1 MKVMQIEQP
10 SPSHRALEDTASN
23 ALIETKEEKIEKTIL
38 QHPGVKEVALL
49 KHQEADQSFLV
60 AYLVADLKADRIHWE
75 SECRVQIKDGP
86 CINLNTFDLS
96 ANGVGLR
103 DVPHFFQTGQQVRC
117 TLQLPTKGLIR
128 DMAKVLPISV
138 SFKGSVA
145 WCNSTTKRAGILFD
159 PTREQKYLLT
169 QSVKLLSETQGIEIA
184 DLRHDEPRIPLSS
197 SCLVEFEDGP
207 IAQLITENIS
217 PDGVRLLAKQ
227 PKLWKVGQRV
237 HLCLQLPTEERVLP
251 SFASAE
257 ERDITENE
265 AQDSDYMVK
274 ETSLWLK
281 GQVLWYYQERAGIQ
295 FDATAETKA
304 LIQKSI
310 EYMTAN
316 QGYSLAHLR
325 QYLSQTLPP
334 EMIPTTFVLMEALPR
349 TVKGELDDD
358 ALPLSS
364 QIRQQSKSNYV
375 APYTSLQWQLSK
387 IWEYAFDMR
396 PIGVKDNF
404 FELGGT
410 SLTAIRI
417 SSEIKKLIHQQVPSI
432 VLFHAP
438 TVELL
443 ADLLEDKEL
452 LQPIIQKTIIP
463 IQPLGEQ
470 PPFFLV
476 PALGDHVLHFASM
489 TPYLTPEQPLYA
501 LPFNLE
507 GPIETRIEE
516 IAAAKI
522 KEMQSIQPTG
532 PYFLGGYC
540 AGSVVAYEMAQQ
552 LRAQKQQV
560 AFLALIA
567 SDGPNSSASLWRDAG
582 KKNISDQVENHNEE
596 IGSIRERMQDLWLGP
611 VWENMWRVGYKL
623 HQAAGRPLPHFLRD
637 RTQLNHELLKHYQ
650 PQPYADTITLF
661 QPSEH
666 LVNDSHTESLMW
678 GTIAKQIT
686 SHTIPGDAMTIW
698 QEPNIQ
704 ILAET
709 LRACI
714 QDLPAAAEL

>member
-1 MKVMQIEQP
+1 MKVMQMEQP
-10 SPSHRALEDTASN
+10 SPSPCSLEDTASN
-23 ALIETKEEKIEKTIL
+23 PIIKTKQERIEKTIL

-49 KHQEADQSFLV
+49 RHQEADQSFLV

-86 CINLNTFDLS
+86 CINLKTFDLS

-128 DMAKVLPISV
+128 DTAKVLPISV
-138 SFKGSVA
+138 SFKGSIA
-145 WCNSTTKRAGILFD
+145 WCNNTTKRAGILFD
-159 PTREQKYLLT
+159 PTREQKYLLS

-197 SCLVEFEDGP
+197 SCLVEFEEGP

-227 PKLWKVGQRV
+227 PTLWQVGQRL
-237 HLCLQLPTEERVLP
+237 HLCLQLPIEEHVLP

-257 ERDITENE
+257 QANMTKNE
-265 AQDSDYMVK
+265 AEDSDYMVK
-274 ETSLWLK
+274 ERSLWIK

-295 FDATAETKA
+295 FDTTEETKA
-304 LIQKSI
+304 LVQKSI

-349 TVKGELDDD
+349 TVEGELDDE

-375 APYTSLQWQLSK
+375 APYTNLQWQLSK
-387 IWEYAFDMR
+387 IWEYALDMR

-410 SLTAIRI
+410 TLTAIQI
-417 SSEIKKLIHQQVPSI
+417 SGEIKKLIHQQLPSI

-452 LQPIIQKTIIP
+452 LDAIIKKTIIP

-476 PALGDHVLHFASM
+476 PALGDNILHFAKM
-489 TPYLTPEQPLYA
+489 APYFIPQQPLYA

-507 GPIETRIEE
+507 SPIETRIEE

-522 KEMQSIQPTG
+522 KEMQTIQPTG

-552 LRAQKQQV
+552 LRAQKQEV
-560 AFLALIA
+560 AFLAFIA
-567 SDGPNSSASLWRDAG
+567 SHGPSSSPSLKGDARNE
-582 KKNISDQVENHNEE
+582 NISDKVQNHDEE
-596 IGSIRERMQDLWLGP
+596 MGFIREKMQDLWLGQ
-611 VWENMWRVGYKL
+611 VWENVWRVGYKL

-637 RTQLNHELLKHYQ
+637 TTQLNHELLKHYQ
-650 PQPYADTITLF
+650 PQPYPDPITLF
-661 QPSEH
+661 EPSKR
-666 LVNDSHTESLMW
+666 LANDSHTESLMW
-678 GTIAKQIT
+678 GSVAKQIV

-714 QDLPAAAEL
+714 QDLQRKA